1 VLARVFLSPAEAV
14 GAIGLGTEN
23 VVNRIYAP
31 IIRAIE
37 RLGTL
42 DRRQYV
48 CFELHCE
55 VDDAHHE
62 ALLEIAHDFSDVA
75 QNRIDLRKGM
85 LKALGL
91 RNIFWDWMHNRARQ
105 TRLDS

>member
-1 VLARVFLSPAEAV
+1 M
-14 GAIGLGTEN
+14 
-23 VVNRIYAP
+23 VNRIYAP

-48 CFELHCE
+48 FFELHCE

-62 ALLEIAHDFSDVA
+62 ALLKIAHDFSDVA